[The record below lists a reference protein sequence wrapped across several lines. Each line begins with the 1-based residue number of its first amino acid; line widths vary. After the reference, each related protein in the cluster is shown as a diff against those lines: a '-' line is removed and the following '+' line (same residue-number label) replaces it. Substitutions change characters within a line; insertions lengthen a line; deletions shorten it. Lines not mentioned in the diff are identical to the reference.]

1 MCVCERWLCGCAV
14 CVCVNGGCE
23 GVLCGC
29 RRGWQQQRSVSVCKS
44 HMVSLIDQ
52 EIMGQIQHLV
62 VKRNSLLG
70 WQVDGTGSGLCPK
83 ACLA

>member
-1 MCVCERWLCGCAV
+1 V

-23 GVLCGC
+23 GVLWVCVGVD
-29 RRGWQQQRSVSVCKS
+29 GNNNVLFLIVSPTR
-44 HMVSLIDQ
+44 MVSLLDQ
-52 EIMGQIQHLV
+52 EIMGQIQRLV